1 MTKRLQVLL
10 DEEEYREI
18 QAVARR
24 QRTTMSE
31 WVRQTL
37 RKARIDPS
45 GTINAKTINA
55 KLRTI
60 ADASRY
66 EYPTAD
72 IQDMLREVESGHDP
86 HEDTFA

>member
-18 QAVARR
+18 QAFARR

-37 RKARIDPS
+37 RKARIDPY
-45 GTINAKTINA
+45 GTINARTINA
-55 KLRTI
+55 KLRAI

>member
-1 MTKRLQVLL
+1 
-10 DEEEYREI
+10 
-18 QAVARR
+18 
-24 QRTTMSE
+24 MSE

-55 KLRTI
+55 KLRAIT
-60 ADASRY
+60 DASRY
-66 EYPTAD
+66 EFPTAD